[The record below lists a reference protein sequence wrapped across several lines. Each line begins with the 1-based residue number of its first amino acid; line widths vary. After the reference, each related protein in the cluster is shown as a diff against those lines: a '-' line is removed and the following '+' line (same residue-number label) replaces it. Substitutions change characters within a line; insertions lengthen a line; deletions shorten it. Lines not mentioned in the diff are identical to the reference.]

1 MQAKLTLLQ
10 EELAG
15 LELAA
20 QHLDYSITRCANL
33 SDWMALGGP
42 TLEQL
47 ERLESLT
54 SRFARL
60 SDLLIQRMFRLI
72 DEIELNGDSTIL
84 DRIYRA
90 EKRGW
95 ANAANLIQIRELRNL
110 IAHEYESESMHEIYT
125 TVLALAP
132 ILLASVP
139 KITDAAHLLLKQHLP
154 RIKPEA

>member
-1 MQAKLTLLQ
+1 MNTKLNLLQ
-10 EELAG
+10 EELIG
-15 LELAA
+15 LALAA
-20 QHLDYSITRCANL
+20 EHLDFSMTRCANFKL
-33 SDWMALGGP
+33 WTPP

-110 IAHEYESESMHEIYT
+110 IAHEYAFESMREIYT
-125 TVLALAP
+125 AVLALTP
-132 ILLASVP
+132 ILLACVP
-139 KITDAAHLLLKQHLP
+139 KLMDTAQVLLKQCGYNVAD
-154 RIKPEA
+154 KSE